1 MNKKTFISSKNQIV
15 GKGKGGHGWEKTFG
29 NISSMTLK
37 MTTSSSTIITQVPKS
52 YNDSKTPCGTY
63 KTKTCGRNCK
73 HSPNLVTIL
82 KNGSNLNKTTM
93 NKTMLIV
100 TS

>member
-1 MNKKTFISSKNQIV
+1 MNKKALISSKNQIV
-15 GKGKGGHGWEKTFG
+15 DKGKGGHGWAKTFG
-29 NISSMTLK
+29 KISSMTLK
-37 MTTSSSTIITQVPKS
+37 MTTNSSTIIPQVPKP
-52 YNDSKTPCGTY
+52 YNDSKTPYGTY

-73 HSPNLVTIL
+73 CSPNLVTIPE
-82 KNGSNLNKTTM
+82 KGNNINKTTM

>member
-1 MNKKTFISSKNQIV
+1 MNKKTLISSRSHIV
-15 GKGKGGHGWEKTFG
+15 GKGKGGCGWEKTSS

-37 MTTSSSTIITQVPKS
+37 MTTNSSTVITQVPKS
-52 YNDSKTPCGTY
+52 YNDSKTPYGTY

-73 HSPNLVTIL
+73 CSPNLVTIL
-82 KNGSNLNKTTM
+82 EKGSNINTTSM
-93 NKTMLIV
+93 NKTMLII